1 MLQMSKRTLLTL
13 SSFFGLLA
21 ASLSFAFFSPS
32 CAQRE
37 NPNRTMSLT
46 NSLTS
51 SSSAAAESVTGNAP
65 VDTATFGTGCFWC
78 TEAIFQQLKGVKKVT
93 SGYSGGHVANPT
105 YQEVCTGTTGHAEC
119 IQVLYDPKQITYDEL
134 LQVFWQTHDP
144 TTLNRQGND
153 VGTQYRSAI
162 FYSNDEQKRIAESYK
177 KELNEKKVFDN
188 PIITEIVP
196 LKNFYPAED
205 YHQNYYNNNGDQPYC
220 YYVIKPKLEKFEKVF
235 KDKLKK

>member
-1 MLQMSKRTLLTL
+1 MSKRTMLTFTPLLGIVV
-13 SSFFGLLA
+13 SV
-21 ASLSFAFFSPS
+21 LSFIFFSPS

-37 NPNRTMSLT
+37 NPNRSMSLT
-46 NSLTS
+46 NSLTNTS
-51 SSSAAAESVTGNAP
+51 PSVAEKITGNENL
-65 VDTATFGTGCFWC
+65 DTATFATGCFWC
-78 TEAIFQQLKGVKKVT
+78 TEAVFQQLKGVKKVT
-93 SGYSGGHVANPT
+93 SGYSGGHVENPT
-105 YQEVCTGTTGHAEC
+105 YKEVCTGLTGHAEC
-119 IQVLYDPKQITYDEL
+119 IQLLYDPKEVSFDEL

-153 VGTQYRSAI
+153 VGTQYRSAV
-162 FYSNDEQKRIAESYK
+162 FYQNEEQKKIAESYK
-177 KELNEKKVFDN
+177 KELNAKKVFDN
-188 PIITEIVP
+188 PIVTEIEP